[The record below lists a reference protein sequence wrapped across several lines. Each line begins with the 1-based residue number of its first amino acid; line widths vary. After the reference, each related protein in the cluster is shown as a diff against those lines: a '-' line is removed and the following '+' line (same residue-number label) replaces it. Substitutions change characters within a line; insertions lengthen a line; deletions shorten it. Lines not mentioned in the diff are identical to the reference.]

1 MSSRCGR
8 RQGAVP
14 VDIGGLY
21 EALAAGG
28 YGYGPAFRGLRA
40 AWRRGEDVFAEVAL
54 PEDAA
59 AEAGSFGVHPALL
72 DAALH
77 AAGLA
82 GRGRPAVG
90 RR

>member
-14 VDIGGLY
+14 ADAGACTT
-21 EALAAGG
+21 ALAAAG

-54 PEDAA
+54 PE
-59 AEAGSFGVHPALL
+59 E
-72 DAALH
+72 
-77 AAGLA
+77 AAG
-82 GRGRPAVG
+82 
-90 RR
+90 